1 MEQFK
6 ICEKDTKTKAYS
18 KEGLAREARTDPK
31 EIDREEKRIWLNE
44 CLESLGDLVDTIDIE
59 VEKMTSVKGGKTK
72 MKEQVSKA
80 TICNICITPTQ
91 NDVLTHTH
99 QFCLVSIQ
107 LEKLDNRLQK
117 NRWHMARLEQVR
129 RIETYE

>member
-80 TICNICITPTQ
+80 TICNICITPHRM
-91 NDVLTHTH
+91 V
-99 QFCLVSIQ
+99 F
-107 LEKLDNRLQK
+107 
-117 NRWHMARLEQVR
+117 
-129 RIETYE
+129 